1 MADDLSTLAQRLI
14 DCAASALAEQDGHP
28 TTPSVLRHYVE
39 DGQAAAAAV
48 LQALLPLRRMRGEV
62 VLELPDVGRITVD
75 QLLIAVERIEV
86 PNDRVTRRR

>member
-62 VLELPDVGRITVD
+62 VLELPHLGRITVD
-75 QLLIAVERIEV
+75 QLLTAVERIEV
-86 PNDRVTRRR
+86 SNDRVTRRR